1 MLTCRHIDG
10 NMAHQL
16 AFMSEDDDSGALFKR
31 RRQASFDESD
41 AGTGITSTVLSPAIH
56 IVPPRHDKSRDRTNP
71 EMLHRKRRMG
81 EDDRVTTC
89 DSSDT
94 LLDEDEEMRD
104 DATYV
109 DCDDLGSNDDDENVV
124 ESMVEVYKTG
134 ELIRAHVP
142 EYWKR
147 KNHFVRL
154 WQSLAGRIEHEGP
167 TSPLRYLA
175 SWTNENRKH
184 ERMAQKR
191 RSFHTSSGSSIGED
205 RFWTGNGKRRRSS
218 MADSTLDVATSNDD
232 SIASKKS
239 HRPISM
245 SSSDIGDIRQSPRRN
260 SNESGLPRY
269 YPGGWPTPPGENDET
284 DDDDDGDAA
293 MNTEKDDCDLLI
305 SSELA
310 LDAQVMG
317 PSVSEYF
324 ILDRD
329 RDPDVCDALAVTPE
343 SDDKYDDD
351 EDAEYFHDFGS
362 LLQSLH
368 DVAKGCTSSV
378 CSPSSSAGFMSP
390 TRPPIIV
397 IDHDNNKRDNTDNKN
412 KTNNDKEDG
421 DDIAHG
427 AGVDYDDCNL
437 APEFEDT
444 SRTVENDGF
453 EIVVRD
459 GTSLS
464 SSPIEGCGIVARM
477 PSSFPT

>member
-1 MLTCRHIDG
+1 
-10 NMAHQL
+10 MAHQL
-16 AFMSEDDDSGALFKR
+16 VFNHEGDDSSAVFKR

-41 AGTGITSTVLSPAIH
+41 AGIGITSTVLSPAIH
-56 IVPPRHDKSRDRTNP
+56 IVPPRHDNSRDRVNP
-71 EMLHRKRRMG
+71 EILHRKRRMD
-81 EDDRVTTC
+81 EDDRATTC

-94 LLDEDEEMRD
+94 LLDEDEEMPD

-109 DCDDLGSNDDDENVV
+109 DCDDLDDDENVV
-124 ESMVEVYKTG
+124 ESMVEVCKTG
-134 ELIRAHVP
+134 ELIGAHVP

-154 WQSLAGRIEHEGP
+154 WQSLAGRIEHGEGP

-175 SWTNENRKH
+175 GWTNENRKRD
-184 ERMAQKR
+184 RMAQKR
-191 RSFHTSSGSSIGED
+191 RSSHTSSGSSIGED

-218 MADSTLDVATSNDD
+218 TADSTLDMATSNDD
-232 SIASKKS
+232 YISSKKS

-245 SSSDIGDIRQSPRRN
+245 SFSDIGDIRQSPRHN
-260 SNESGLPRY
+260 TESGLPRY

-284 DDDDDGDAA
+284 DDNDDDDDDDSA

-329 RDPDVCDALAVTPE
+329 RGPEVCGALAVTPE
-343 SDDKYDDD
+343 SDDEYDDE

-362 LLQSLH
+362 LLQSLR
-368 DVAKGCTSSV
+368 DVAKSCTSSV
-378 CSPSSSAGFMSP
+378 CSPSSSAGFISP
-390 TRPPIIV
+390 TRPPIVV
-397 IDHDNNKRDNTDNKN
+397 IDHHNNKRDNNDNKN
-412 KTNNDKEDG
+412 KNKNKKDKDKDRDDG
-421 DDIAHG
+421 DGIMHG

-437 APEFEDT
+437 VHEFDDT
-444 SRTVENDGF
+444 SMTVENDGF

-464 SSPIEGCGIVARM
+464 SSPIEGCGIMARM

>member
-1 MLTCRHIDG
+1 
-10 NMAHQL
+10 MAHQL
-16 AFMSEDDDSGALFKR
+16 AFTSEGDVSSAMFKR
-31 RRQASFDESD
+31 RRQASCDESD
-41 AGTGITSTVLSPAIH
+41 GGTGLTSTVLSPAIH
-56 IVPPRHDKSRDRTNP
+56 IVPPRHDNSRDRTNP
-71 EMLHRKRRMG
+71 EILHRKRRMG
-81 EDDRVTTC
+81 DDDRATTF

-94 LLDEDEEMRD
+94 LLDEDEEMRE

-124 ESMVEVYKTG
+124 GSMVEVYKTG

-142 EYWKR
+142 EYCKR

-154 WQSLAGRIEHEGP
+154 WQSLAGRIEHRDGP

-175 SWTNENRKH
+175 GWTNENRKR

-191 RSFHTSSGSSIGED
+191 RSLHTSSGSSMRDD

-218 MADSTLDVATSNDD
+218 MADGALDVATSNDD
-232 SIASKKS
+232 HIASKTS
-239 HRPISM
+239 QRPISM
-245 SSSDIGDIRQSPRRN
+245 SSSDIGDIRLSPRRN
-260 SNESGLPRY
+260 NNESGLPRY
-269 YPGGWPTPPGENDET
+269 YPGGWPTPPGENGETDHDDDDE
-284 DDDDDGDAA
+284 DDDDDDDA

-329 RDPDVCDALAVTPE
+329 RGPDDALAVTPE
-343 SDDKYDDD
+343 SDDEYDDE

-362 LLQSLH
+362 LLLSLR

-378 CSPSSSAGFMSP
+378 CSPSSSAGFVSP
-390 TRPPIIV
+390 TRPPIVV
-397 IDHDNNKRDNTDNKN
+397 INHDNKSANNK
-412 KTNNDKEDG
+412 DKDDG

-427 AGVDYDDCNL
+427 AGVDYDDCNV

-444 SRTVENDGF
+444 SMMVENDGF

-477 PSSFPT
+477 SSSFPT